1 MRKLLLCLVLLSNA
15 CFASIDHFGRY
26 PVVHIWK
33 ETDPKSIVG
42 ECPIEVY
49 VDLPDTVSKESDCE
63 IVMRI
68 QNTTSDSI
76 IMLNPARFDNVY
88 ESQNLRHEG
97 EPIKLFFLDWGRS
110 ETKKA
115 LIINHSRKI
124 PTIRFGRVI
133 AGHLDKIVVSGNET
147 VTVVHDKTLE
157 FYLADLSAYPSG
169 NYKIFFAV
177 DRKYNNVAI
186 HVNPGHFYL
195 K

>member
-26 PVVHIWK
+26 PVVHKWR
-33 ETDPKSIVG
+33 EADPERIVG
-42 ECPIEVY
+42 ECPIEMY

-76 IMLNPARFDNVY
+76 VILNPARIGNVY
-88 ESQNLRHEG
+88 ESQYLRHEG
-97 EPIKLFFLDWGRS
+97 EPIILFFLDMGRL

-115 LIINHSRKI
+115 LIIDHRRKI

-133 AGHLDKIVVSGNET
+133 ADHLDKIVVPGNET
-147 VTVVHDKTLE
+147 VTVVHDKTLK
-157 FYLADLSAYPSG
+157 FYLEDFSVYPSG
-169 NYKIFFAV
+169 NYEIFFAV
-177 DRKYNNVAI
+177 YGNYNGAI
-186 HVNPGHFYL
+186 HAHPGHFYL